1 MNESFIQKE
10 GVAMPRSEKANQR
23 IREVVTAKILDGAR
37 KVFARK
43 GMGATMA
50 EIAAAAK
57 VSQGLAYRY
66 FANKEAIINAL
77 IEEGINSDPQFLTL
91 REMPG
96 TPGERLARLISGFL
110 QARRESPEFFMLF
123 YQMLSDE
130 TASESLREKISK
142 RGLAIQGLF
151 RQLIVEG
158 QATGEIAQGDPD
170 QLVTALMVY
179 LDGLTRLAVY
189 NPEQFSKH
197 FPDAEIIL
205 RILKPPADQQSGPSQ
220 PTGEGA
226 TSQHTS

>member
-1 MNESFIQKE
+1 
-10 GVAMPRSEKANQR
+10 MPRSEKANQR
-23 IREVVTAKILDGAR
+23 IREAVTARILDGAR

-50 EIAAAAK
+50 EIAAAAR

-77 IEEGINSDPQFLTL
+77 VEESIQTSSEFSSVLDI
-91 REMPG
+91 PG
-96 TPGERLARLISGFL
+96 TPGERLAFIISRLL
-110 QARRESPEFFMLF
+110 QARRERPEFFMLF

-130 TASESLREKISK
+130 TASDSLREEISR
-142 RGLAIQGLF
+142 RGLAMQGVF

-158 QATGEIAQGDPD
+158 QATGEIAAGDPD
-170 QLVTALMVY
+170 QLVTALTVY
-179 LDGLTRLAVY
+179 LDGLSRLAVF

-205 RILKPPADQQSGPSQ
+205 RILKPPAEQQSGPS
-220 PTGEGA
+220 
-226 TSQHTS
+226 